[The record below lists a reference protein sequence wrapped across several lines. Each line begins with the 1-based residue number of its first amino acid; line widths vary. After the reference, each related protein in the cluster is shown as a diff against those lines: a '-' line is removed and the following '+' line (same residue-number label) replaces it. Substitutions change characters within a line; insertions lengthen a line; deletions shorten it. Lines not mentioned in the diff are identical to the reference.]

1 MWFDSVLVLIVLS
14 GLWLLGSSRL
24 LACIQAIA
32 LQGLLLAVIPV
43 ASVWPHI
50 SFHLAAV
57 ASISLLLKAAV
68 FPILLR
74 RAVRTADIRREV
86 EPLIGF
92 TTSILLGIGL
102 WGLAV
107 HIANRLP
114 VDISHVSALLV
125 PVAVFTVLCGL
136 LLIVSRNT
144 AIMQVIGYIVME
156 NGIYAFGWAFAIEE
170 PLLVE
175 LGVLLDVFA
184 AVFVMGIAIHH
195 LSREFDSIETDQLT
209 SLKD

>member
-1 MWFDSVLVLIVLS
+1 MWFDSVLVLIVLT

-32 LQGLLLAVIPV
+32 LQGLLLALIPIMASWPQVSLRLGVV
-43 ASVWPHI
+43 ASV
-50 SFHLAAV
+50 
-57 ASISLLLKAAV
+57 SLVLKAVV
-68 FPILLR
+68 FPLLLR
-74 RAVRTADIRREV
+74 RAIRTAGIRREI
-86 EPLIGF
+86 EPLVGF
-92 TTSILLGIGL
+92 TTSILLGIAL

-114 VDISHVSALLV
+114 VDSPQGSSLLV
-125 PVAVFTVLCGL
+125 PVAVFTVLSGL

-144 AIMQVIGYIVME
+144 AIMQVIGYIALE
-156 NGIYAFGWAFAIEE
+156 NGVYAFGWAFAIEE

-184 AVFVMGIAIHH
+184 AVFVMGITIHH